1 MKKALFFLILLYS
14 ASFALKNS
22 WEGYIEERT
31 ANLNDKDNVKVIL
44 KKDPSTNYGNNFG
57 YQKNTNFT
65 YSTASGSSTITLES
79 DSSISDMAYYHESG
93 NTITINKNSNLIWN
107 LNTNNGMILRGVINV
122 NGGTLT
128 LNNANMLDN
137 QAGSIV
143 VSNGGTINIEKIN
156 IFRNQSTGNT
166 ASIRN
171 NGGNLN
177 IKGSLYNHNK
187 QSYGNPTNAGYI
199 LQDSGSTTI
208 TGSFYNSGFI
218 NPVPNGQRTEALF
231 EIKGGTFKV
240 DGNLENGKN
249 DSSLYTDYGGIG
261 ILNASGGS
269 EIIVGGNFISDSQ
282 GDKLSGTGTPYKSTV
297 DLKDA
302 TLRVGGSFSAYR
314 SDISL
319 TGTSSI
325 HTNSFFLDSSA
336 NMNFIGND
344 SGFGFINATNSAT
357 FNGTVTFKLA
367 GALLKNDDM
376 SYIILQSPSVSGN
389 LKEGAVTVL
398 GSNGSVLSQYTT
410 NIVKIGDK
418 YFLVFNDAN
427 DPSNPNYPDSSTQGP
442 GTQPGGNPG
451 GGNPGGNPG
460 DGNTGGNPG
469 GNPNPPTTP
478 PNSDPIYNAIYDVL
492 KDKLT
497 DSEGALKQAAQTV
510 KNQFDSM
517 KVEQRTYQGSVMH
530 HNMLGRIAHSHR
542 SKYALNIKQRYASLT
557 SDYLRV
563 PYFEN
568 IESSDNIYVNA
579 LAGYSHYE
587 NSNASDYGVNFG
599 YDKEIKD
606 TFFGGFYAS
615 ISKRSMQAD
624 DMNLDGYNYNVGLYS
639 RTHLPF
645 SVEFDILG
653 YYSNSKNEYERTFA
667 GLTPNTASYDTHN
680 LGLQTRLGYRAQ
692 FINGHSLK
700 PYIGLF
706 ATYHHMPEYKESGGS
721 LPITRSLNNF
731 TSLYGAFGLEYRKNT
746 DNGGSF
752 FIALEGVKGQPV
764 FGKKSYEINMGGTKI
779 IYENEGEF
787 FGNVF
792 AGANLPL
799 SDSFDLSATVM
810 SQAYDNGLMTI
821 NGSLGFRFVF

>member
-1 MKKALFFLILLYS
+1 MLNTL
-14 ASFALKNS
+14 SFALKAS

-31 ANLNDKDNVKVIL
+31 ATLNDQENVKVIL
-44 KKDPSTNYGNNFG
+44 KRDPSIPTNRGNNFG
-57 YQKNTNFT
+57 YLKSTNLT
-65 YSTASGSSTITLES
+65 YSTSSGSSTLTLEA
-79 DSSISDMAYYHESG
+79 DPSIKDMMYYNENGS
-93 NTITINKNSNLIWN
+93 TITVNKNSTLIMN
-107 LNTNNGMILRGVINV
+107 LNTNNGFIIKGSLNV
-122 NGGTLT
+122 NGGTLN
-128 LNNANMLDN
+128 LNNITYLDN
-137 QAGSIV
+137 QAGNIIV
-143 VSNGGTINIEKIN
+143 QNGGTLNINN
-156 IFRNQSTGNT
+156 VSLFRSTARGNT
-166 ASIRN
+166 PSIRN
-171 NGGNLN
+171 NGATLN
-177 IKGSLYNHNK
+177 INTSLHNNNT
-187 QSYGNPTNAGYI
+187 QSYGDPQNAGYI

-208 TGSFYNSGFI
+208 TGSLYNSGFK
-218 NPVPNGQRTEALF
+218 NLVQNGEREEALL
-231 EIKGGTFKV
+231 EIKGGTFTVK
-240 DGNLENGKN
+240 GNLENGKHN
-249 DSSLYTDYGGIG
+249 TSTYINDYGGVG

-282 GDKLSGTGTPYKSTV
+282 GDKLSGTGTPYRSTV

-302 TLRVGGSFSAYR
+302 TLRIGGSFSAYR

-336 NMNFIGND
+336 NINFIGND

-389 LKEGAVTVL
+389 LKEGAVQVL

-451 GGNPGGNPG
+451 GGNTGGGNPG

-469 GNPNPPTTP
+469 GDPNPPTTP
-478 PNSDPIYNAIYDVL
+478 PNSDPIYNAIYDAL
-492 KDKLT
+492 KDNFIMNDDET
-497 DSEGALKQAAQTV
+497 YKQAAQTV

-542 SKYALNIKQRYASLT
+542 SKYALNTKQRYASLT

-568 IESSDNIYVNA
+568 IENSDNIYVNA

-667 GLTPNTASYDTHN
+667 GRPDLNTASYDTHN

-764 FGKKSYEINMGGTKI
+764 FGKKSYEIDMGTQKI
-779 IYENEGEF
+779 IYKNEGEF